1 MEKPFTLIVQDTE
14 EKIIKILNESKIP
27 AFVLKNILQNLF
39 NQLSEIEKNEV
50 EVYLRNKEKDTK
62 EEKKS
67 NEL

>member
-50 EVYLRNKEKDTK
+50 EAYLRKKEDKDNGK
-62 EEKKS
+62 D
-67 NEL
+67 